1 MNFCEN
7 CGYKLSAEDKFCQN
21 CGKAVSPGQHIQD
34 IPSPP
39 KQEYQPPAAVEPLQ
53 KPAYSPGDKKK
64 KSTLKIILIIFA
76 ILFALS
82 VIAGA
87 FIAGYFLF
95 IDKSGNVFEKTREEI
110 GSTENQKPKKE
121 NSSTP
126 TDNLKKSEQ
135 TKKEGFQKREKK
147 AGDCGD
153 YPELSERK
161 LSPEELI
168 GVSEKEKR
176 YMRNEIYMR
185 HGYIFNDEDLLL
197 HFAMFECY
205 KPEHLNVNKYL
216 SEIEVYNI
224 SLLK

>member
-21 CGKAVSPGQHIQD
+21 CGRAVTTGYHVQD
-34 IPSPP
+34 VPPPP
-39 KQEYQPPAAVEPLQ
+39 KQEYTSQAAPETQPV
-53 KPAYSPGDKKK
+53 YSAGTGKK
-64 KSTLKIILIIFA
+64 KSPLKIIIIIIA
-76 ILFALS
+76 IFFVIF

-95 IDKSGNVFEKTREEI
+95 IDKSGNVIEKTREEI
-110 GSTENQKPKKE
+110 GNTESQKPKKE
-121 NSSTP
+121 NTSAT
-126 TDNLKKSEQ
+126 TENLKKSEQ
-135 TKKEGFQKREKK
+135 TKKEGFQKREKR
-147 AGDCGD
+147 AGDCGE

-185 HGYIFNDEDLLL
+185 HGYIFKDEDLLL

-205 KPEHLNVNKYL
+205 EPKHINVNKYL

-224 SLLK
+224 GLLK

>member
-21 CGKAVSPGQHIQD
+21 CGRAVTAGHHVQD
-34 IPSPP
+34 VPLPP
-39 KQEYQPPAAVEPLQ
+39 KQEHQPTAAAEPLQ
-53 KPAYSPGDKKK
+53 KPVYSPGGKKN
-64 KSTLKIILIIFA
+64 KSTLKIILIISA
-76 ILFALS
+76 ILFAVS

-121 NSSTP
+121 NTLTAP
-126 TDNLKKSEQ
+126 DNQKKTEQ
-135 TKKEGFQKREKK
+135 TKKEGFQKRERR
-147 AGDCGD
+147 AGDCGE

-185 HGYIFNDEDLLL
+185 HGYVFKDEDLLL

-216 SEIEVYNI
+216 SEIEVHNI

>member
-7 CGYKLSAEDKFCQN
+7 CGYRLSTDDKFCQN

-39 KQEYQPPAAVEPLQ
+39 KQEPQPPAERTYQ
-53 KPAYSPGDKKK
+53 KPVHSAGAGKK
-64 KSTLKIILIIFA
+64 KSPLKIILIILGIFFV
-76 ILFALS
+76 IS

-95 IDKSGNVFEKTREEI
+95 IDKSGSVFEKTREEI
-110 GSTENQKPKKE
+110 GNTENQKPKKE
-121 NSSTP
+121 TIPLTTENI
-126 TDNLKKSEQ
+126 KKPEQ
-135 TKKEGFQKREKK
+135 TKKEGFQKREKRN
-147 AGDCGD
+147 GDCGD

-185 HGYIFNDEDLLL
+185 HGYIFRDEDLLL

-205 KPEHLNVNKYL
+205 KPEHINVNKYL
-216 SEIEVYNI
+216 TEIEMHNI
-224 SLLK
+224 NMLK